1 MSRKLPLAERAL
13 AMGRDCLQFG
23 QDQKALRILGNLA
36 RFRDLPSDLAEDIQV
51 LMAETCLRCQK
62 YTQARRYLQ
71 AALARRPD
79 CARWHHLLAMA
90 IDQDEAGNPRR
101 ALHHYARAVELELSE
116 PEYRCDYGL
125 CLSEMDQIEKGLE
138 QLEIA
143 VELAPD
149 DPRYLRQLM
158 LSLVDAGRIDRARQV
173 VLFALFRNPHDEQL
187 RQLWNELRFQRARLK
202 QERDEPRAATPRNG
216 PMLLPFAPKLKL
228 AKARVREDR
237 DQVVRLDPPTPPRPP
252 HGGKRRQTR

>member
-23 QDQKALRILGNLA
+23 QGQKALRILGNLA

-51 LMAETCLRCQK
+51 LMAEAYLRYQK
-62 YTQARRYLQ
+62 YTQARRHLQ
-71 AALARRPD
+71 AALAHRPD
-79 CARWHHLLAMA
+79 CAHYHHLMAMA
-90 IDQDEAGNPRR
+90 IDQDETGNPRK
-101 ALHHYARAVELELSE
+101 ALHHYAQAVDLEPSE

-125 CLSEMDQIEKGLE
+125 CLSEMDQTEKGLE

-149 DPRYLRQLM
+149 DPGYLRQFM

-187 RQLWNELRFQRARLK
+187 RQLWNELRFQQARLK
-202 QERDEPRAATPRNG
+202 QAGEETRPATSPNA
-216 PMLLPFAPKLKL
+216 PVLLPFAPKLKL

-237 DQVVRLDPPTPPRPP
+237 GQVMRLDPPTPPRPP